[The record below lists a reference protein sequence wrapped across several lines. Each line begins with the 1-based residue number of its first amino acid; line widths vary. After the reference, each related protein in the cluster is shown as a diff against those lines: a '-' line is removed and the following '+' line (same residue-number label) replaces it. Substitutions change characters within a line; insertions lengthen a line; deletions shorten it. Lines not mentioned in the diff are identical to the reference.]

1 MFNSIVVSEL
11 VLNLK
16 LYQFG
21 MRSDFR
27 CCCEHKISFY
37 FEENINR
44 KTNRLGKKQITWFK
58 KENRLKMVTSEN
70 PEDVYKDI
78 MEIINE

>member
-1 MFNSIVVSEL
+1 MQTIG
-11 VLNLK
+11 LNL
-16 LYQFG
+16 
-21 MRSDFR
+21 SND
-27 CCCEHKISFY
+27 